1 MGQQSR
7 PLIIKINRENLPRVK
22 DRYPFIYLEFG
33 RLEVDDSSIK
43 WVSSTNEVI
52 PIPVATISCILL
64 GPGTSVTHEA
74 VKVLSSVNCL
84 LCWTGTDSLI
94 FYAQGLSPVS
104 DTRNMQKQISLS
116 FNPKSRL
123 KVVRTMY
130 SQRFPNDDLSDKN
143 LNQIMLMEGLRVK
156 KCYKDFAEKY
166 QVEWHGRRYIPGHYE
181 NSDMTNRLLTS
192 FNNALYALV
201 TSVVISLGYTPYV
214 GFVHSGSP
222 LPFVYDIADLY
233 KKDISIDLAFKLSKQ
248 MSNNYDRHVLLEEFE
263 KSAVERNLI
272 ELIVKDITRIMNIDS
287 SNS

>member
-84 LCWTGTDSLI
+84 LCWTSTDSLI

-104 DTRNMQKQISLS
+104 DTRNMQKQ
-116 FNPKSRL
+116 NP
-123 KVVRTMY
+123 
-130 SQRFPNDDLSDKN
+130 
-143 LNQIMLMEGLRVK
+143 
-156 KCYKDFAEKY
+156 
-166 QVEWHGRRYIPGHYE
+166 
-181 NSDMTNRLLTS
+181 
-192 FNNALYALV
+192 
-201 TSVVISLGYTPYV
+201 
-214 GFVHSGSP
+214 
-222 LPFVYDIADLY
+222 
-233 KKDISIDLAFKLSKQ
+233 
-248 MSNNYDRHVLLEEFE
+248 
-263 KSAVERNLI
+263 
-272 ELIVKDITRIMNIDS
+272 
-287 SNS
+287 